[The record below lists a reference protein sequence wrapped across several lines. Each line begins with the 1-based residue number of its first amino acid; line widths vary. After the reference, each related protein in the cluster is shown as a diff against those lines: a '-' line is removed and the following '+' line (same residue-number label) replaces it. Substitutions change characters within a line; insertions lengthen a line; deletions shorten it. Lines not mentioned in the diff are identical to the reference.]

1 MMRHASTEQW
11 LRSSSRALAASGV
24 LGMIRRRSLQ
34 LLLASS
40 LDDEVSAHGPR
51 PSAVEP
57 EIASARSVLLQ
68 AWAAAELARRTLD
81 GEVSSR

>member
-1 MMRHASTEQW
+1 MIRQTSTEQW

-24 LGMIRRRSLQ
+24 LGVIRRRSLQ

-40 LDDEVSAHGPR
+40 LEDDVSARGSR
-51 PSAVEP
+51 ASAADAES
-57 EIASARSVLLQ
+57 ASARSVLLQ

-81 GEVSSR
+81 IEESAR